1 MILKI
6 FIIIISN
13 DIFVKEKKIFSN
25 RIVFDKYLNIL
36 FR

>member
-25 RIVFDKYLNIL
+25 RIVFDKYPNIL